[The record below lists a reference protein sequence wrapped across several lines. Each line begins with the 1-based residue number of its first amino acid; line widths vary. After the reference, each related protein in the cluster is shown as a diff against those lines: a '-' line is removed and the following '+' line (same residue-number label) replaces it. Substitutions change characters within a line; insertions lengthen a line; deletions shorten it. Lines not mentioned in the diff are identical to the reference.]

1 MIVRLIFS
9 ALILAIGACSSM
21 KPQDFA
27 NEQPL
32 LILEQFFAGKT
43 KAWGIF
49 QDRFGDVRAQFV
61 VDIDGTW
68 DGQQLTLVEDFL
80 YNDGRTDQRI
90 WVIRRI
96 DAHTYEGRAADV
108 IGTATGIV
116 FGNALNWRYTMDLKV
131 GDRTVRV
138 HFDDWMFL
146 QPNNVL
152 INRARVSKWGVTI
165 GEVTLFFIKPDAPA
179 VQSVQPLVTPQFAR

>member
-1 MIVRLIFS
+1 
-9 ALILAIGACSSM
+9 M